1 MKRSIPGLFLIFIM
15 YLLFF
20 PVQLRPEFF
29 LRPAWTV
36 DLTHASVYEGGLPEG
51 TGVLPYD
58 TAGFFGY
65 VSTDGRLLLR
75 EERLFGVAMDSERYV
90 SFQSVPSELVV
101 RDPRNSVT
109 KSIEFGGYP
118 FLLDGRL
125 FLISTNRAGIA
136 ELVDGETP
144 GWKREYASVIT
155 DLDSRKGVLALG
167 LLDSRVQIVD
177 ASGAV
182 TLELNMKGSRINAV
196 YGCALSEDASRVA
209 VIHGIDRQYVSI
221 LNILG
226 GAAEITDYPLRQEFR
241 TTRYLRFFGSD
252 RFLVIERDNGLNMLD
267 LDNNAEYYIPA
278 KGSLVDAGE
287 LHKHNLIWALFD
299 DGKFSELIIIDPPE
313 RVLVRSALT
322 SGAAAF
328 SQGGQ
333 IALAI
338 GEMLCIA
345 EEEIR

>member
-36 DLTHASVYEGGLPEG
+36 DLAHAAVYEGELPEG
-51 TGVLPYD
+51 TAVLPYD

-75 EERLFGVAMDSERYV
+75 EERLFGLAMDAERYV
-90 SFQSVPSELVV
+90 SFSSVPGDLVV
-101 RDPRNSVT
+101 RGPRDSVA

-136 ELVDGETP
+136 ELADGGP
-144 GWKREYASVIT
+144 PRWKREYASVIT

-177 ASGAV
+177 ETGTV

-221 LNILG
+221 LNIVG
-226 GAAEITDYPLRQEFR
+226 GTAEITDYPLKREFR
-241 TTRYLRFFGSD
+241 TTRYVRFFGFD
-252 RFLVIERDNGLNMLD
+252 RFLVIERDDGLNVLD
-267 LDNNAEYYIPA
+267 LYNNAEYEIPA
-278 KGSLVDAGE
+278 TGSFVDAGE
-287 LHKHNLIWALFD
+287 LHKHNLIWALFS
-299 DGKFSELIIIDPPE
+299 DGEISELIIIDPPE
-313 RVLVRSALT
+313 RVLMRSALT
-322 SGAAAF
+322 TGAVAF

-333 IALAI
+333 IALGI
-338 GEMLCIA
+338 GGMLCMA